1 MDFILPI
8 SIYIYEKMFF
18 NSQQTTFANTL
29 IWELAIRFTY
39 QKEEQLPLKKKIT
52 NDMSALVLC
61 FWNFW
66 IKSIPWKHNS
76 RQSPLKD
83 ANHILDWSSLTLK
96 IIYKLTSL
104 GLIICLQ
111 QLTSEK
117 IFETCFPNY
126 HCTHE
131 FDLLCSYL

>member
-76 RQSPLKD
+76 RQSPLKRCQ
-83 ANHILDWSSLTLK
+83 S
-96 IIYKLTSL
+96 YF
-104 GLIICLQ
+104 GL
-111 QLTSEK
+111 E
-117 IFETCFPNY
+117 FPNFEDHLQINKSRPNHLPATTDVWKNIWNLFPQLSLY
-126 HCTHE
+126 PWIWFTM
-131 FDLLCSYL
+131 